1 MTMDMTLDMTLSGIK
16 SRYAAGLTPAQFMQE
31 LRDKAQNIN
40 SHNIFIHL
48 LSDEELA
55 PYLARLATMDPDS
68 TALWGVPFVMK
79 DNMDLSGIATTAAC
93 EAFSYVPDS
102 SAFVVQRLIDNG
114 ALPLGKANLDQ
125 FATGLNGTRSP
136 WGPCHNSFD
145 ASLISG
151 GSSSGSAVSVAMG
164 LATFS
169 LGTDTAGSG
178 RIPAGFNNL
187 VGVKPS
193 RGLLSSTGVVPA
205 CRSLD
210 CVSIFA
216 LHCDDAN
223 VVLDVAEGVDN
234 RDSYSRANPFDNR
247 SHSYGRYSHELRLGV
262 LPRKQLKFFNDI
274 DYQSA
279 YEKTIEALQSAGVQ
293 LIEIDYSPFDE
304 TARLLYEGP
313 WVSERYVATQPLID
327 EQPDAIFPVVR
338 EIIAAGATAT
348 AARLF
353 KAQYRLQD
361 LKQRCEEVLSTI
373 DALLTPTAGKL
384 FSIEQMLA
392 EPARH
397 NSELGYYMNFVNLL
411 DMAAVA
417 VPSAFTASGLPF
429 GVTVSAPAFTDRR
442 LLSIANH
449 IQSLSMLT
457 LGTTGIALPP
467 LNATSVVRND
477 TMQIVVCGAHLQGL
491 PLNYQLVD
499 RGAVFVE
506 KTTTSDDYCLY
517 ALNESPVQRPAL
529 VRSDSNGKA
538 IEVEV
543 WQLPCS
549 ETGSFLQQIGAPLG
563 LGKVRLADGRQVTGF
578 IAEPA
583 ALSDAKDVTHFGG
596 WRSFRAAAQ

>member
-1 MTMDMTLDMTLSGIK
+1 MSHSMDMTLTGIK
-16 SRYAAGLTPAQFMQE
+16 ARYATGLTPVQLMKE
-31 LRDKAQNIN
+31 LREKAQ
-40 SHNIFIHL
+40 SFHSYNIFIHL

-55 PYLARLATMDPDS
+55 PYLERLATLDPDN

-79 DNMDLSGIATTAAC
+79 DNMDLTGIATTAAC

-102 SAFVVQRLIDNG
+102 TAFVVQRLIDNG

-145 ASLISG
+145 HSLISG

-178 RIPAGFNNL
+178 RIPACFNNL
-187 VGVKPS
+187 VGVKPT
-193 RGLLSSTGVVPA
+193 RGLLSSSGVVPA

-223 VVLDVAEGVDN
+223 DVLDVAEGVDKY
-234 RDSYSRANPFDNR
+234 DSYSRANPYDNR
-247 SHSYGRYSHELRLGV
+247 RHGYGRYDQSLRLGV
-262 LPRKQLKFFNDI
+262 IAHEQLKFFNDI
-274 DYQSA
+274 AYESA
-279 YEKTIEALQSAGVQ
+279 YDKSIEALQAAGVK
-293 LIEIDYSPFDE
+293 LIEIDYTPFDE
-304 TARLLYEGP
+304 AAKLLYEGP

-327 EQPDAIFPVVR
+327 EQPDAMFPVVR
-338 EIIAAGATAT
+338 EIIAGGATPT
-348 AARLF
+348 AAQLF

-361 LKQRCEEVLSTI
+361 LQQRCGEVLNTI

-384 FSIEQMLA
+384 FSIEEMLA
-392 EPARH
+392 EPVRH

-417 VPSAFTASGLPF
+417 VPSAFTTSGLPF
-429 GVTVSAPAFTDRR
+429 GVTLSAPAFTDRR

-449 IQSLSMLT
+449 IQSLSSLT
-457 LGTTGIALPP
+457 LGTSNMAVPP
-467 LNATSVVRND
+467 MNATSVVRND

-491 PLNYQLVD
+491 PLNYQLID

-506 KTTTSDDYCLY
+506 KTTTSDDYRLY

-529 VRSDSNGKA
+529 VRSDSQGDA

-563 LGKVRLADGRQVTGF
+563 LGKVLLADGRQVTGF

-583 ALSDAKDVTHFGG
+583 ALADAKDITHFGG
-596 WRSFRAAAQ
+596 WRSFCAGAQ